1 MTAAISSARSLERNT
16 ARVVGAADELARA
29 LREHVPDVLRTLAG
43 TTVEE
48 LAIRREERSL
58 VVRRAVPE
66 VGTVPAPAPE
76 AAPASAELGKL
87 ALPGRIEVR
96 AQVVGVFHRAREADG
111 PPLAQEGDFVD
122 GNKPIGVIETLG
134 IASDVVAPQAGR
146 VHELVAHDGQAVE
159 YGALIAVI
167 LAE

>member
-1 MTAAISSARSLERNT
+1 MAE
-16 ARVVGAADELARA
+16 ADDVARA
-29 LREHVPDVLRTLAG
+29 LREQVPEVLRVIAG
-43 TTVEE
+43 SSVEE
-48 LAIRREERSL
+48 LTLRRKGESL
-58 VVRRAVPE
+58 TLRRAMPE
-66 VGTVPAPAPE
+66 AGETGHAPLAE
-76 AAPASAELGKL
+76 AAPPSVELSKL

-146 VHELVAHDGQAVE
+146 LRELVAQDGQAVA

-167 LAE
+167 VAE